1 MREKILDIC
10 FIVVAILATICTIFM
25 IFDPYVEWLIH
36 KILRIIGISILIPI
50 TLFDLIHIARYGS
63 EES

>member
-10 FIVVAILATICTIFM
+10 FIIVAILATICTIFM

-50 TLFDLIHIARYGS
+50 TVLNLIRIARCKN
-63 EES
+63 EEL

>member
-10 FIVVAILATICTIFM
+10 FIIVAILATICTIFM

-50 TLFDLIHIARYGS
+50 TVLNLIRIARYKN

>member
-1 MREKILDIC
+1 MREKILNIC
-10 FIVVAILATICTIFM
+10 FIIVAILATICTIFM

-36 KILRIIGISILIPI
+36 KILRIIGISILVPI
-50 TLFDLIHIARYGS
+50 TLLNLVGIVRYGS

>member
-10 FIVVAILATICTIFM
+10 FIIVAILATICTIFM

-50 TLFDLIHIARYGS
+50 TVLNLIRIARYKN
-63 EES
+63 EEL